1 MNERELIKLIIH
13 HGKVDHDIFYE
24 SFFVE
29 DSLRIKEV
37 FRILQEIDSTVYM
50 YFFPMELDF
59 LKIHEMK
66 DKNNKKSIFSANSY
80 SEIMLAKKYAM
91 NKLNRFFEKVRFDP
105 IEDQIVKMATRL
117 FIRSFV
123 YEKIKK
129 F

>member
-1 MNERELIKLIIH
+1 
-13 HGKVDHDIFYE
+13 
-24 SFFVE
+24 
-29 DSLRIKEV
+29 
-37 FRILQEIDSTVYM
+37 
-50 YFFPMELDF
+50 MELDF

-80 SEIMLAKKYAM
+80 SEIMLAKKYTM
-91 NKLNRFFEKVRFDP
+91 NKLNRFFEKVRFDS